1 MAYNPKEAWSNAGRL
16 IAIVAGF
23 GSQKKRRLSINSIK
37 YNEQTN
43 HHEISLKLELRHD
56 PLLLGV
62 NSVMEESIDI
72 ESFDLIREIN
82 LKLDQ

>member
-1 MAYNPKEAWSNAGRL
+1 MSYNAKEAWSNAGRL

-23 GSQKKRRLSINSIK
+23 GSEKKRRLSVHSIK

-43 HHEISLKLELRHD
+43 HHEITLKLELRHD

-62 NSVMEESIDI
+62 NSVMEESIEI
-72 ESFDLIREIN
+72 ENFDLIREIN
-82 LKLDQ
+82 LRLDQ